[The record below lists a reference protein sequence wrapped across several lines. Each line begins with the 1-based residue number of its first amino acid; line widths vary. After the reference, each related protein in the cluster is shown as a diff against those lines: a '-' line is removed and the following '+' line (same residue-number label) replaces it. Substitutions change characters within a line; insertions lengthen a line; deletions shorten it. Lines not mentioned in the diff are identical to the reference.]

1 MGIFDW
7 LCPKQKQ
14 PASEESRV
22 AVAKKTRK
30 HPSVPELKEAGD
42 VAGLIQVAQGEDK
55 ELAWE
60 ACKAILDVAEPDAV
74 EDLIGA
80 LSSDYFG
87 LRNVA
92 AEALGNIGDQ
102 RAFEPLLNA
111 ARFEERRPKVFIE
124 PLNGMDHSGRIDV
137 LVSLLS
143 SRKHAIYDWA
153 IKAIGRVGKP
163 ALPALTESLQR
174 EGLGQQEAYHHALA
188 LKEIDPA
195 IDYLLELMGHESE
208 PVREAAVKA
217 FEAKEGTD
225 DVAGALLSALEHDNP
240 NVRVSAAAALGR
252 IGDADM
258 VEVFL
263 PLLKDDSAGV
273 REAAV
278 GALGNLGDQSVVE
291 SLIPLLDDPRVS
303 VRERAAAVLG
313 NLGDPRAVEGLMG
326 LLGDQDSGV
335 RLNATYALGQIG
347 DPKALPALTQ
357 IAREDEKEYVRKDA
371 ALALGMIEKK
381 GRY

>member
-7 LCPKQKQ
+7 LRRKQKQ

-30 HPSVPELKEAGD
+30 HSSVPELKEAGD
-42 VAGLIQVAQGEDK
+42 VAGLI
-55 ELAWE
+55 
-60 ACKAILDVAEPDAV
+60 
-74 EDLIGA
+74 GA
-80 LSSDYFG
+80 LSSDAFSW
-87 LRNVA
+87 RKEA

-102 RAFEPLLNA
+102 RAFEALLNA
-111 ARFEERRPKVFIE
+111 ARFEEHSPKVFLE

-143 SRKHAIYDWA
+143 SGKHAIYDWA
-153 IKAIGRVGKP
+153 IKAIGRVGEP
-163 ALPALTESLQR
+163 ALPALMESLQR

-188 LKEIDPA
+188 LKEIDPP

-208 PVREAAVKA
+208 PVRMAAVEA
-217 FEAKEGTD
+217 FEAKKGAD

-240 NVRVSAAAALGR
+240 KVRESVAAALGR

-291 SLIPLLDDPRVS
+291 SLSPLLDDPQVS
-303 VRERAAAVLG
+303 VREIAAAVLG
-313 NLGDPRAVEGLMG
+313 DLGDPRAVEGLMG
-326 LLGDQDSGV
+326 LLEDQDSSV
-335 RLNATYALGQIG
+335 RLKATFALGQIG
-347 DPKALPALTQ
+347 DPKAVPALMQ
-357 IAREDEKEYVRKDA
+357 VAREDEKEYVRKDA
-371 ALALGMIEKK
+371 ALALGMIGKK